1 VKVSQ
6 PAFASKVKL
15 SESSEFCSKLA
26 VMSLIAAD
34 HVMETM
40 RNTMKREVLDLLSA
54 EGITNKIASP

>member
-1 VKVSQ
+1 M
-6 PAFASKVKL
+6 P
-15 SESSEFCSKLA
+15 
-26 VMSLIAAD
+26 LIAAD